1 MKNEFNKYGTRISD
15 KEYADKIWELQQRA
29 LREGLPSADFVKES
43 SDLLIDHILGKQ
55 VSGETRKAM
64 RAALERAD
72 YKLKN
77 DKRLEA
83 GEKYYEC
90 LTNEEITKIRLEEYV
105 TVLDEE
111 DTLQFCNDELCRS
124 MVQSI
129 FQKKPKL

>member
-43 SDLLIDHILGKQ
+43 TDLLIDHILGKQ